1 MFLLDILVNPVV
13 RLEIFIDTVFIIIS
27 SWRRIFEKKGVIYFF
42 LYWASKRFL
51 QEHGHAFAYLIII
64 TRAWSCIFLYITF
77 VIYSFIRVIQ
87 TGYTCARALS
97 LLFDYKEK
105 KEEEENY
112 TECLRSYVRRHCQ
125 AWSMSFFCILSMIS
139 SARSYIKIRFEWWD
153 EKKEEVIGTLERIT
167 IWWAGNQQLSS
178 IEIKNHSDKDR
189 FILILISFIA

>member
-13 RLEIFIDTVFIIIS
+13 RLEISIDTVFIIIS
-27 SWRRIFEKKGVIYFF
+27 SWRSIFEKKGVIYFF
-42 LYWASKRFL
+42 SLLSKQKVSSR
-51 QEHGHAFAYLIII
+51 ARTRICISNNYNKSLIIHF
-64 TRAWSCIFLYITF
+64 SLYY
-77 VIYSFIRVIQ
+77 VCHLFIHSRNTNRIHLR
-87 TGYTCARALS
+87 ARALS

-178 IEIKNHSDKDR
+178 IEKKKSQW
-189 FILILISFIA
+189 